1 MYKKGSKGWLKH
13 FDFILLDMICL
24 QIAFLLAYVI
34 RHDSG
39 SPYIVPLYRN
49 MAIFMELLDIIVMFF
64 YETLSNVLKRGYF
77 REFAVTVKHVLLVEL
92 FSVLYLFTMQEGQAY
107 SRTAL
112 YLTGVIY
119 AILTYIVRIIWKKI
133 LRSRMS
139 EGNRSLL
146 VVTTKDMAEQVVH
159 NIRENNYERFA
170 LSGLVIIDDDL
181 CGTKIAGVPVVANE
195 ENAAAYVCREW
206 IDEVFVIPATD
217 VPYPYA
223 LMEQFAEAGVTVHLN
238 LAKVS
243 EAMGGKK
250 QLVEKVGP
258 YTVLT
263 TSINYASTKQ
273 LFMKRAIDI
282 AGGLLGCLLTLLITL
297 FVGPAIY
304 LKSPGPIFFA
314 QERVGKNGKKFKM
327 YKFRSMYMDAEE
339 RKAELMKQNRV
350 SDGMMFKLDFDP
362 RVIGNEILPDGTKK
376 TGIGNFIRVTSLDE
390 FPQFFNV
397 LKGDMSIV
405 GTRPPTLDEWN
416 KYELHHR
423 ARLAIKPGITG
434 MPMGKVDTVTK
445 AYMRKNNIFADAF
458 NYLVY
463 DGKPVVNPEQLREL
477 DTTEIALPFGLRENE
492 KGPSNDLVQ
501 KYRDILK
508 SAVVM
513 QEDEAAYILLGIENQ
528 TDIHSDGTLTDE
540 LTYEVTH
547 NDSSILS
554 ILFDRYL
561 YLGGAHGTPLRK
573 SMVVN
578 LNTGEPIKLHEI
590 LPVSFSELMDIL
602 RNQLYVRYGSEDTE
616 VLEVCYKNIVDL
628 YHEVDEFKFYI
639 RYSALYIYFDVY
651 EISSYSMGYVDL
663 YIMDLQEF
671 LSERCDISE
680 CDIVRKQAIFE
691 KIFKPNIR

>member
-13 FDFILLDMICL
+13 FDCILLDMICL

-49 MAIFMELLDIIVMFF
+49 MAIFMELLDIVVMFF

-77 REFAVTVKHVLLVEL
+77 REFAATVKHVLLVEL

-119 AILTYIVRIIWKKI
+119 AILTYIVR
-133 LRSRMS
+133 
-139 EGNRSLL
+139 
-146 VVTTKDMAEQVVH
+146 
-159 NIRENNYERFA
+159 
-170 LSGLVIIDDDL
+170 LVIIDDDL

-223 LMEQFAEAGVTVHLN
+223 LMEQFTEAGVTVHLN

-282 AGGLLGCLLTLLITL
+282 AGGLFGCLLTLLITL

-362 RVIGNEILPDGTKK
+362 RVIGNKILPDGTKK

-434 MPMGKVDTVTK
+434 MWQVSGRSEITD
-445 AYMRKNNIFADAF
+445 FEE
-458 NYLVY
+458 
-463 DGKPVVNPEQLREL
+463 VVKL
-477 DTTEIALPFGLRENE
+477 DTE
-492 KGPSNDLVQ
+492 
-501 KYRDILK
+501 
-508 SAVVM
+508 
-513 QEDEAAYILLGIENQ
+513 YI
-528 TDIHSDGTLTDE
+528 
-540 LTYEVTH
+540 
-547 NDSSILS
+547 
-554 ILFDRYL
+554 
-561 YLGGAHGTPLRK
+561 
-573 SMVVN
+573 
-578 LNTGEPIKLHEI
+578 
-590 LPVSFSELMDIL
+590 SEWNVGMDIKIL
-602 RNQLYVRYGSEDTE
+602 WKTVVSVLKRDGS
-616 VLEVCYKNIVDL
+616 
-628 YHEVDEFKFYI
+628 
-639 RYSALYIYFDVY
+639 
-651 EISSYSMGYVDL
+651 M
-663 YIMDLQEF
+663 
-671 LSERCDISE
+671 
-680 CDIVRKQAIFE
+680 
-691 KIFKPNIR
+691 

>member
-181 CGTKIAGVPVVANE
+181 CGMKIAGVPVVANE

-206 IDEVFVIPATD
+206 IDEVFVIPATN

-282 AGGLLGCLLTLLITL
+282 AGGLIGCLLTLLITL

-327 YKFRSMYMDAEE
+327 YKFRSMYMDAEA
-339 RKAELMKQNRV
+339 RKAELMKENKLG
-350 SDGMMFKLDFDP
+350 DGKMFKMDFDP
-362 RVIGNEILPDGTKK
+362 RVIGNKVLPDGSHK
-376 TGIGNFIRVTSLDE
+376 TGVGDFIRRTSLDE

-405 GTRPPTLDEWN
+405 GTRPPLISETNL
-416 KYELHHR
+416 YEPHHK

-434 MPMGKVDTVTK
+434 MWQVSGRSDITDFEEVVRLDKE
-445 AYMRKNNIFADAF
+445 YIENWNI
-458 NYLVY
+458 
-463 DGKPVVNPEQLREL
+463 GL
-477 DTTEIALPFGLRENE
+477 DI
-492 KGPSNDLVQ
+492 K
-501 KYRDILK
+501 
-508 SAVVM
+508 
-513 QEDEAAYILLGIENQ
+513 ILLK
-528 TDIHSDGTLTDE
+528 T
-540 LTYEVTH
+540 V
-547 NDSSILS
+547 
-554 ILFDRYL
+554 
-561 YLGGAHGTPLRK
+561 
-573 SMVVN
+573 MVVV
-578 LNTGEPIKLHEI
+578 KK
-590 LPVSFSELMDIL
+590 D
-602 RNQLYVRYGSEDTE
+602 GS
-616 VLEVCYKNIVDL
+616 
-628 YHEVDEFKFYI
+628 
-639 RYSALYIYFDVY
+639 
-651 EISSYSMGYVDL
+651 M
-663 YIMDLQEF
+663 
-671 LSERCDISE
+671 
-680 CDIVRKQAIFE
+680 
-691 KIFKPNIR
+691 

>member
-49 MAIFMELLDIIVMFF
+49 MAIFMELLDIVVMFF

-77 REFAVTVKHVLLVEL
+77 REFAATVKHVLLVEL

-223 LMEQFAEAGVTVHLN
+223 LMEQFTEAGVTVHLN

-282 AGGLLGCLLTLLITL
+282 AGGLFGCLLTLLITL

-304 LKSPGPIFFA
+304 LKSPGPIFFS

-434 MPMGKVDTVTK
+434 MRYIQDYQIHLIDPAKLTQEDLNKFTSS
-445 AYMRKNNIFADAF
+445 
-458 NYLVY
+458 
-463 DGKPVVNPEQLREL
+463 LREVIEYIKYSK
-477 DTTEIALPFGLRENE
+477 DKE
-492 KGPSNDLVQ
+492 KLS
-501 KYRDILK
+501 RILK
-508 SAVVM
+508 DNSRM
-513 QEDEAAYILLGIENQ
+513 LIDREAALVIKTI
-528 TDIHSDGTLTDE
+528 T
-540 LTYEVTH
+540 
-547 NDSSILS
+547 
-554 ILFDRYL
+554 
-561 YLGGAHGTPLRK
+561 
-573 SMVVN
+573 
-578 LNTGEPIKLHEI
+578 NTAI
-590 LPVSFSELMDIL
+590 
-602 RNQLYVRYGSEDTE
+602 
-616 VLEVCYKNIVDL
+616 
-628 YHEVDEFKFYI
+628 
-639 RYSALYIYFDVY
+639 
-651 EISSYSMGYVDL
+651 EISEKEEKIDMCKAIDD
-663 YIMDLQEF
+663 M
-671 LSERCDISE
+671 LSEREARGAAKGEIRGIE
-680 CDIVRKQAIFE
+680 IGELRMLVKQVKKGRLTIEEAAEDAAMSVEEFRNVTDDMLKE
-691 KIFKPNIR
+691 G

>member
-49 MAIFMELLDIIVMFF
+49 MAIFMELLDIVVMFF

-77 REFAVTVKHVLLVEL
+77 REFAATVKHVLLVEL

-119 AILTYIVRIIWKKI
+119 AILTYIVRISWKKI

-139 EGNRSLL
+139 EENRSLL

-223 LMEQFAEAGVTVHLN
+223 LMEQFTEAGVTVHLN

-282 AGGLLGCLLTLLITL
+282 AGGLFGCLLTLLITL

-434 MPMGKVDTVTK
+434 MWQVRECNKTSWQILSLMPLKVEKKPFKYEFCPVHLYLFENGQAVIKTSISIEDVDAKIFSTFPMPTWFGNIKAWEAAIQCGGRKEYKICEARDQKISIVTHILQKYVYRLFK
-445 AYMRKNNIFADAF
+445 AYKE
-458 NYLVY
+458 Y
-463 DGKPVVNPEQLREL
+463 
-477 DTTEIALPFGLRENE
+477 
-492 KGPSNDLVQ
+492 
-501 KYRDILK
+501 
-508 SAVVM
+508 
-513 QEDEAAYILLGIENQ
+513 
-528 TDIHSDGTLTDE
+528 
-540 LTYEVTH
+540 
-547 NDSSILS
+547 
-554 ILFDRYL
+554 
-561 YLGGAHGTPLRK
+561 LRK
-573 SMVVN
+573 
-578 LNTGEPIKLHEI
+578 
-590 LPVSFSELMDIL
+590 
-602 RNQLYVRYGSEDTE
+602 
-616 VLEVCYKNIVDL
+616 
-628 YHEVDEFKFYI
+628 
-639 RYSALYIYFDVY
+639 
-651 EISSYSMGYVDL
+651 
-663 YIMDLQEF
+663 
-671 LSERCDISE
+671 
-680 CDIVRKQAIFE
+680 
-691 KIFKPNIR
+691 KI